1 MLTIVILTAILFVYI
16 LFVII
21 NHNKNNDSITPKQ
34 YSINNATSDAIQ
46 FNEDQSD
53 DRLAALTKKAK
64 ELTDHLMEIK
74 TRVYVLVTQAKDIL
88 FSESENKNKVSLEIF
103 LKECDTQLPLLESL
117 SNTYTDLIWQ
127 FTLIEDLKEKVNQYI
142 NSNNLSKEQINQAKA
157 LILELSNLC
166 IDKAKYIER
175 QDFFFRFYQERNNK
189 FIRNIDFGIS
199 DINNNID
206 QIYKNND
213 KMVNV
218 EKYIT
223 EPNFNID
230 NIIDKVVSDLCISIN
245 NKTNVSKDN
254 KNNWLEIWTHDP
266 SYILDFCKTITR
278 RIYDGRVVIELLIKK
293 SELLNNKY
301 YLADANSTDS
311 AELKI
316 EILTTLQKSL
326 AVLDNLKKINAIGL
340 EMNERVYDFTNY
352 WWSDDDS
359 DLELMDMVNELYD
372 INQLVIKYV
381 PETKNKILSKM
392 DEIKFMDSI
401 DRYLHSPVKY
411 SHNFKQS
418 LH

>member
-1 MLTIVILTAILFVYI
+1 
-16 LFVII
+16 
-21 NHNKNNDSITPKQ
+21 
-34 YSINNATSDAIQ
+34 
-46 FNEDQSD
+46 
-53 DRLAALTKKAK
+53 
-64 ELTDHLMEIK
+64 
-74 TRVYVLVTQAKDIL
+74 
-88 FSESENKNKVSLEIF
+88 
-103 LKECDTQLPLLESL
+103 
-117 SNTYTDLIWQ
+117 
-127 FTLIEDLKEKVNQYI
+127 
-142 NSNNLSKEQINQAKA
+142 
-157 LILELSNLC
+157 
-166 IDKAKYIER
+166 
-175 QDFFFRFYQERNNK
+175 
-189 FIRNIDFGIS
+189 
-199 DINNNID
+199 
-206 QIYKNND
+206 
-213 KMVNV
+213 MVNV